1 MENVADTL
9 NRALEMPLDE
19 RQLRM
24 FQLKKREKR
33 MDVDAWVQ
41 AFLHTMGAIFDD
53 KVVYKVLCLDALTSI
68 LKYFVLMHWTL
79 PWSTFVLMHWAW
91 P

>member
-1 MENVADTL
+1 MNPYETENVSDTL

-33 MDVDAWVQ
+33 MDVDAWVKG
-41 AFLHTMGAIFDD
+41 FLQTMGAIYVDR
-53 KVVYKVLCLDALTSI
+53 VLQYQIITTRILTGCLSA
-68 LKYFVLMHWTL
+68 
-79 PWSTFVLMHWAW
+79 
-91 P
+91 

>member
-1 MENVADTL
+1 MNPYETENVSDTL

-33 MDVDAWVQ
+33 MDVDAWVKG
-41 AFLHTMGAIFDD
+41 FLQTMGAIYVDRVSFFHIMN
-53 KVVYKVLCLDALTSI
+53 CLLRLART
-68 LKYFVLMHWTL
+68 KR
-79 PWSTFVLMHWAW
+79 
-91 P
+91 